1 MTLSFILQELSIPM
15 EDQEELKVTFYPELF
30 LQRRIWVLNV
40 LRREAITQVLD
51 AGCGEGELLTVL
63 CQPAPWLPAP
73 PSSILPPPPS
83 PSSPP
88 STSPTAPESPTYNTT
103 DDIPN
108 LHISLLHGLDI
119 SSSDLAFAIER
130 TQPPPPEPEED
141 IITGMGYRTYS
152 TGIQR
157 WEDLQVKIWKG
168 GLETVN
174 EAFVGVECIV
184 STEV

>member
-1 MTLSFILQELSIPM
+1 MDTAKDE
-15 EDQEELKVTFYPELF
+15 EELKVTFYPELF

-40 LRREAITQVLD
+40 LRRESITQVLD

-73 PSSILPPPPS
+73 PSSILPPS
-83 PSSPP
+83 PSSP
-88 STSPTAPESPTYNTT
+88 TSPAQITAPLESPTYNTT

-108 LHISLLHGLDI
+108 LHISLIHGLDV

-141 IITGMGYRTYS
+141 ITGYRTYS
-152 TGIQR
+152 TGVQR
-157 WEDLQVKIWKG
+157 WEDLQVNIWKG

-184 STEV
+184 SMEV

>member
-1 MTLSFILQELSIPM
+1 L
-15 EDQEELKVTFYPELF
+15 
-30 LQRRIWVLNV
+30 
-40 LRREAITQVLD
+40 
-51 AGCGEGELLTVL
+51 
-63 CQPAPWLPAP
+63 
-73 PSSILPPPPS
+73 PPS
-83 PSSPP
+83 PST
-88 STSPTAPESPTYNTT
+88 STSPAVEKITAAPESPTYNTT

-108 LHISLLHGLDI
+108 LHVSLLHGLDI
-119 SSSDLAFAIER
+119 SASDLAFAIER
-130 TQPPPPEPEED
+130 TQPPPEPED

-152 TGIQR
+152 TGVQR